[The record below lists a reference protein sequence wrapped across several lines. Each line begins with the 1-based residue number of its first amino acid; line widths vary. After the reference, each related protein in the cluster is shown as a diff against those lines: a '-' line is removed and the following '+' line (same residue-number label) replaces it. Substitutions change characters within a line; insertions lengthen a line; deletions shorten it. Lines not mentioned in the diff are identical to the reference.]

1 MHVYNSKISWEVFP
15 WKQESFPF
23 PYTFIPTPCHSHF
36 QVGVLF
42 PFPWHYRGIPVP
54 IENRIP
60 VVISTTQHSPLI
72 RGEWKTSTIQTR
84 TGSRIKIWF
93 SIPRGN
99 FISAYTHLKMHSL
112 NDVIIRHIVTKV
124 YFFHGFRSHNF
135 WMKLPKNR
143 IFDQIVGKK
152 TFTGKLRI
160 CPRGR
165 IDINFRV
172 SLPSIINIVQVIS
185 RSH

>member
-1 MHVYNSKISWEVFP
+1 
-15 WKQESFPF
+15 
-23 PYTFIPTPCHSHF
+23 
-36 QVGVLF
+36 
-42 PFPWHYRGIPVP
+42 
-54 IENRIP
+54 
-60 VVISTTQHSPLI
+60 
-72 RGEWKTSTIQTR
+72 
-84 TGSRIKIWF
+84 
-93 SIPRGN
+93 
-99 FISAYTHLKMHSL
+99 MHSL

-160 CPRGR
+160 CPRVR